1 MKFLPESIKTFLL
14 HRFLEV
20 SGIGSVVLSLFILIS
35 IISYSSFDSNIYNI
49 SNYETV
55 NLGGTLGANISEI
68 LLQLFGYS
76 SFLICFILVSWSYKL
91 FFTKSLNLFALNILL
106 LPIAVFLLSLFFEFS
121 KIPISNGFV
130 ADQFF
135 IFFIDQEITL
145 NDYVYY
151 TIVIF
156 LFSLFCIVLYF
167 TAGLESGEWKK
178 IFTSLKVLIIN
189 SYSFISKIVLN
200 LTKNNNK

>member
-91 FFTKSLNLFALNILL
+91 FFTKSLNLFALNIL
-106 LPIAVFLLSLFFEFS
+106 S
-121 KIPISNGFV
+121 
-130 ADQFF
+130 D
-135 IFFIDQEITL
+135 
-145 NDYVYY
+145 
-151 TIVIF
+151 
-156 LFSLFCIVLYF
+156 
-167 TAGLESGEWKK
+167 
-178 IFTSLKVLIIN
+178 
-189 SYSFISKIVLN
+189 
-200 LTKNNNK
+200 